1 MEIKKLA
8 FLETYLGEDSS
19 IMGVILVT
27 DADTK
32 PLEFRVTSQIKPT
45 NFQKI
50 LYGNVLKEHILVEL
64 VALPLL
70 GAIDEDI
77 DVILVS
83 DPLFLGINFKQD
95 VRAVRVFSGKEASSR
110 GLSKIDLSSFS
121 NEGLPLSLEIP
132 KQHEDELPGISEAL
146 EAVAGNRDLSE
157 PFERLKLGCEQVYLK
172 KTTE

>member
-77 DVILVS
+77 DIILVS
-83 DPLFLGINFKQD
+83 DPLFLGTNSKQE
-95 VRAVRVFSGKEASSR
+95 VRAVRVFSGKEPSGR
-110 GLSKIDLSSFS
+110 NLSKIDLSSVS

-132 KQHEDELPGISEAL
+132 KTFEDELHGIADSL
-146 EAVAGNRDLSE
+146 EAVAGARDLTE

-172 KTTE
+172 KTSE

>member
-27 DADTK
+27 GADTK
-32 PLEFRVTSQIKPT
+32 PLEFRVTSQTKPT
-45 NFQKI
+45 NLQKI
-50 LYGNVLKEHILVEL
+50 LCGSVLKEHILVEL

-77 DVILVS
+77 DVVLVS
-83 DPLFLGINFKQD
+83 DPLFLGVNSKQD
-95 VRAVRVFSGKEASSR
+95 VRTVRVFSGKEPS
-110 GLSKIDLSSFS
+110 GKNLSKVDLSSVS

-132 KQHEDELPGISEAL
+132 SAHEEELPGISEAL
-146 EAVAGNRDLSE
+146 EAVAGSRE
-157 PFERLKLGCEQVYLK
+157 PFERLKLGCERVCLK
-172 KTTE
+172 KTSE

>member
-1 MEIKKLA
+1 MDIKKLA

-83 DPLFLGINFKQD
+83 DPLFLGTNSKQG
-95 VRAVRVFSGKEASSR
+95 VRCVRVFSGKEAS
-110 GLSKIDLSSFS
+110 GKKLTKIDLASVS

-132 KQHEDELPGISEAL
+132 NDFDDELPGISEAL
-146 EAVAGNRDLSE
+146 EAVSGTRDLTE

>member
-8 FLETYLGEDSS
+8 FLETYLGDVSS
-19 IMGVILVT
+19 ILGVILVP
-27 DADTK
+27 DGDTK
-32 PLEFRVTSQIKPT
+32 PLEFRVTSQIRPT

-70 GAIDEDI
+70 SAIDEDI
-77 DVILVS
+77 DIILVS
-83 DPLFLGINFKQD
+83 DPMFLGTNSKQD
-95 VRAVRVFSGKEASSR
+95 VRTVRVFSGKEPSSKN
-110 GLSKIDLSSFS
+110 LAKVDLSSVS

-132 KQHEDELPGISEAL
+132 NVHEDELPGISEAL
-146 EAVAGNRDLSE
+146 EAVAGMRDLTE

-172 KTTE
+172 KTAE

>member
-83 DPLFLGINFKQD
+83 DPLFLGVNSKQD
-95 VRAVRVFSGKEASSR
+95 TRSVRVFSGKDPSSKN
-110 GLSKIDLSSFS
+110 LSKVDLSSIS

-132 KQHEDELPGISEAL
+132 KEHEQELPGISEAL
-146 EAVAGNRDLSE
+146 EAVAGMRDLTE

>member
-1 MEIKKLA
+1 MEIRKIA

-64 VALPLL
+64 VAMPLL

-77 DVILVS
+77 DIILVS

-95 VRAVRVFSGKEASSR
+95 TRALRVFSGKEPSGR
-110 GLSKIDLSSFS
+110 GLAKVDLSSVS
-121 NEGLPLSLEIP
+121 NEGLPLALEMP
-132 KQHEDELPGISEAL
+132 KQYEDELPGITEAL
-146 EAVAGNRDLSE
+146 ESVAGTRDLTE

-172 KTTE
+172 KTAE